1 MLPDSRMGSST
12 VLGSKDRRAKPAV
25 ARKAVQTQ
33 YAGTAVLE
41 TQQPTAQKPSNRLQA
56 TDIFVCDEE
65 SHFYSQCLEKLL
77 VKNSSGTQTVV
88 EFGSGDGTPV
98 IACLMHSQF
107 SGTIHGFELNKR
119 AADLANSRAV
129 DSQVSK
135 NYKIHNSCFFK
146 GMSDIPASCL
156 IANPPYIP
164 APDNQILMPALY
176 GGEDG
181 ANLTRELMTFGFDSA
196 ILLISSYANPVETLE
211 HARKQGYQVTDF
223 MVSPMP
229 FGYYSSEPKVKNWI
243 WKMRAEGKAFC
254 SDNWYLLAG
263 VLLQKRQKSLP
274 SKRKA
279 GAPAESHANGVKSSS
294 NGTSAFTGPSH
305 MLHGT
310 SQGHSANGNSANGHA
325 ANGHSANGHSSNGH
339 SSNGHSANGHTSSS
353 AGSDWEVQQQDGL
366 GDCSGLR
373 HRYATDS
380 QGAVNTAEDQLDELI
395 QVMTA
400 LR

>member
-1 MLPDSRMGSST
+1 MLPDSRMSSSA
-12 VLGSKDRRAKPAV
+12 VLGPKERRTKPAV

-33 YAGTAVLE
+33 NAGTAVLE
-41 TQQPTAQKPSNRLQA
+41 PQPITQKSSTRLQA

-119 AADLANSRAV
+119 AADLANSRAIQ
-129 DSQVSK
+129 SQVSK
-135 NYKIHNSCFFK
+135 HYKIHNSCFFK

-164 APDNQILMPALY
+164 APDNKILMPALH

-229 FGYYSSEPKVKNWI
+229 FGVYSSEPKVKNWI
-243 WKMRAEGKAFC
+243 WKMRTEGKAFC

-279 GAPAESHANGVKSSS
+279 GAPADSHANGVRSSS
-294 NGTSAFTGPSH
+294 NGASAFTGPSH
-305 MLHGT
+305 VLNGT
-310 SQGHSANGNSANGHA
+310 SQGHSNGNSVSGHLANGN
-325 ANGHSANGHSSNGH
+325 SANGHSSNGH
-339 SSNGHSANGHTSSS
+339 SSNGHSANGHIASS
-353 AGSDWEVQQQDGL
+353 AGSDWETQQQDGL

-373 HRYATDS
+373 HRYATDA

>member
-1 MLPDSRMGSST
+1 LQQNCRIKPLRRAGSSSITPVNAASWGAAGFLYT
-12 VLGSKDRRAKPAV
+12 VQPLV
-25 ARKAVQTQ
+25 
-33 YAGTAVLE
+33 TAVLE
-41 TQQPTAQKPSNRLQA
+41 AQPTAQKSDTRSAA

-98 IACLMHSQF
+98 IGCLMHSQF

-119 AADLANSRAV
+119 AADLANSRAIET
-129 DSQVSK
+129 QVSK
-135 NYKIHNSCFFK
+135 HYKVHNSCFFK

-164 APDNQILMPALY
+164 APDNNILMPALH
-176 GGEDG
+176 GGVDG
-181 ANLTRELMTFGFDSA
+181 ANLTRDLMTFGFDSA
-196 ILLISSYANPVETLE
+196 ILLISSCANPVETLQ
-211 HARKQGYQVTDF
+211 HARQQGYQVTDF

-229 FGYYSSEPKVKNWI
+229 FGTYSSEPKVKNWI

-263 VLLQKRQKSLP
+263 VLLQKRKSLP

-279 GAPAESHANGVKSSS
+279 GAPAESHTNGVKSSS
-294 NGTSAFTGPSH
+294 NGVSAFSGTSH
-305 MLHGT
+305 MLN
-310 SQGHSANGNSANGHA
+310 GHSNGNSVNGHVANANG

-339 SSNGHSANGHTSSS
+339 SANGNTVSSG
-353 AGSDWEVQQQDGL
+353 GSDWEVQQQDGL

-373 HRYATDS
+373 HRYATDAD
-380 QGAVNTAEDQLDELI
+380 GAVNTAEDQLDELI